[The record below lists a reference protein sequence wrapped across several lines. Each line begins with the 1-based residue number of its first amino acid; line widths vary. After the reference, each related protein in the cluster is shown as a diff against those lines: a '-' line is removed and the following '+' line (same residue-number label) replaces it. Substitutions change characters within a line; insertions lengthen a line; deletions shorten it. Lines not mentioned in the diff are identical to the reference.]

1 MSSGCDAWRAM
12 LYGPF
17 RESQAAQSSYA
28 TERVIPLPDDD
39 ASSLA
44 ILLNIV
50 HLRFK
55 EVPSSLDFKQLVQ
68 LTRLTDKYGATQL
81 LQPWAK
87 SWIAQH
93 KAVIV
98 TPGYEDWL
106 WVAWELGQLQ
116 LFEKLVGEL
125 VMSVRVRDGKCP
137 TRGSKALD
145 PISPDNH
152 LPPDVI
158 ENILTT
164 REKTL
169 TQIVDAVDGVVD
181 TYRISTLAL
190 RDDAFVNPSAMH

>member
-12 LYGPF
+12 FNGPF
-17 RESQAAQSSYA
+17 RESRAAQSQSA
-28 TERVIPLPDDD
+28 TERVIPLLDDD

-55 EVPSSLDFKQLVQ
+55 EVPSSLDFKQLVK
-68 LTRLTDKYGATQL
+68 LTRLTDKYGATRL

-93 KAVIV
+93 EAFIV

-116 LFEKLVGEL
+116 LFEKLVGEV
-125 VMSVRVRDGKCP
+125 VMPVRQQDGKCP

-145 PISPDNH
+145 PMSPDTH
-152 LPPDVI
+152 LPPDI
-158 ENILTT
+158 
-164 REKTL
+164 
-169 TQIVDAVDGVVD
+169 
-181 TYRISTLAL
+181 ISKY
-190 RDDAFVNPSAMH
+190 